1 MLNVEC
7 WIVGFADVEL
17 SNFELCFDNLIM
29 TIGEYFENLKALAD
43 HAGADKTGV
52 KIETDDGYCID
63 ITVTKKQ
70 NKK

>member
-1 MLNVEC
+1 
-7 WIVGFADVEL
+7 
-17 SNFELCFDNLIM
+17 M

-52 KIETDDGYCID
+52 KIGTDDGYCIE
-63 ITVTKKQ
+63 ITITKKK

>member
-1 MLNVEC
+1 M
-7 WIVGFADVEL
+7 VGFADFEL
-17 SNFELCFDNLIM
+17 SNFELYFDKLSM
-29 TIGEYFENLKALAD
+29 TIEEDFEIVKTLAD

>member
-1 MLNVEC
+1 
-7 WIVGFADVEL
+7 
-17 SNFELCFDNLIM
+17 M
-29 TIGEYFENLKALAD
+29 TIEEYFEHLKALAD

>member
-1 MLNVEC
+1 MR
-7 WIVGFADVEL
+7 FAHFEL
-17 SNFELCFDNLIM
+17 SNFEFYFENLIM

-43 HAGADKTGV
+43 HAGRDKTGV

-63 ITVTKKQ
+63 IMVTKKQ

>member
-1 MLNVEC
+1 
-7 WIVGFADVEL
+7 
-17 SNFELCFDNLIM
+17 M
-29 TIGEYFENLKALAD
+29 TIGEYFENLKTLAD

-52 KIETDDGYCID
+52 KIEIDDGYCID

>member
-1 MLNVEC
+1 M
-7 WIVGFADVEL
+7 VGFADVEL
-17 SNFELCFDNLIM
+17 SNFELYFDKLIM
-29 TIGEYFENLKALAD
+29 TIGEYFENLKTLAD

>member
-1 MLNVEC
+1 MTVE
-7 WIVGFADVEL
+7 
-17 SNFELCFDNLIM
+17 
-29 TIGEYFENLKALAD
+29 EYFENLKNLAD
-43 HAGADKTGV
+43 NAGADKTGF

>member
-1 MLNVEC
+1 
-7 WIVGFADVEL
+7 
-17 SNFELCFDNLIM
+17 M

-43 HAGADKTGV
+43 HAGRDKTGV

-63 ITVTKKQ
+63 IMVTKKQ

>member
-1 MLNVEC
+1 MLNVE
-7 WIVGFADVEL
+7 L
-17 SNFELCFDNLIM
+17 SALPMLNYPILNYIL
-29 TIGEYFENLKALAD
+29 TIGEYFENLKTLAD

-52 KIETDDGYCID
+52 KIETNDGYCID

>member
-1 MLNVEC
+1 MLNVE
-7 WIVGFADVEL
+7 L
-17 SNFELCFDNLIM
+17 SALPMLNYPILNYIL
-29 TIGEYFENLKALAD
+29 TIGEYFENLKTLAD

>member
-1 MLNVEC
+1 
-7 WIVGFADVEL
+7 
-17 SNFELCFDNLIM
+17 M

-70 NKK
+70 NKKVRKQKWSVYEKPEI